1 MDIILGMKR
10 RKTGMQTLETYEYD
24 EQNRVIRK
32 DRELY
37 DTTLKDF
44 TKFKRNNIVFTGDK
58 MTHEDLLY
66 WNKTTNDWDGVETY
80 DGTTEYN
87 CKIDYLY
94 DKQGRDTTDNYYQ
107 KRTLDGDYVLT
118 IQDFNRYDD
127 FADGS
132 YNKTTG
138 ENFYIEDN
146 GNLTLWPNNKTVEKF
161 NSFGGKYHSL
171 MSYYSDGDWLNEMED
186 SCEWNDRHLDT
197 EERVW
202 MYNYDNARVPSSW
215 LSTTYDDNDNDV
227 LQVLRQ
233 GADNATT
240 DNDWVNSLQ
249 YKSAFENDSILV
261 SYEEDGWSE
270 ETTDWVL
277 NKAFTNSFD
286 YNTPMSD
293 VRMWNG
299 LGLQES
305 FKLLQQTQQYG
316 ATKSI
321 ITYYYSSTSDDIKS
335 VNNNQSSV
343 SVYPNPVTDQLFIK
357 ADGDVQV
364 VLYSANGA
372 VVKKSSEK
380 QINVSDLSK
389 GIYLVRVNGE
399 TKKIIKK

>member
-1 MDIILGMKR
+1 M
-10 RKTGMQTLETYEYD
+10 
-24 EQNRVIRK
+24 
-32 DRELY
+32 
-37 DTTLKDF
+37 
-44 TKFKRNNIVFTGDK
+44 
-58 MTHEDLLY
+58 H
-66 WNKTTNDWDGVETY
+66 
-80 DGTTEYN
+80 
-87 CKIDYLY
+87 
-94 DKQGRDTTDNYYQ
+94 
-107 KRTLDGDYVLT
+107 
-118 IQDFNRYDD
+118 
-127 FADGS
+127 
-132 YNKTTG
+132 
-138 ENFYIEDN
+138 
-146 GNLTLWPNNKTVEKF
+146 
-161 NSFGGKYHSL
+161 
-171 MSYYSDGDWLNEMED
+171 
-186 SCEWNDRHLDT
+186 
-197 EERVW
+197 
-202 MYNYDNARVPSSW
+202 
-215 LSTTYDDNDNDV
+215 V